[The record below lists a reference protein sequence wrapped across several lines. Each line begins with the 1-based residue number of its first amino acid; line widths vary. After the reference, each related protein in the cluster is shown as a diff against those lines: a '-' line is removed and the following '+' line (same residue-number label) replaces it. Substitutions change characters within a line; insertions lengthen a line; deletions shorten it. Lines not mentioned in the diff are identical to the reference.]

1 MAWTKSSKN
10 GYMYAETSAVIASST
25 NEQSSDTITDE
36 LGGKKIICGI
46 NVSTAADNVAPDFEV
61 WGSPDGTNWVALKEN
76 VSADLTPDVTGVKIF
91 YVDMTSEAAA
101 YYKLVVNVGGAVD
114 LGTSGRYKFFYGV
127 K

>member
-1 MAWTKSSKN
+1 MSWIKSSEN
-10 GYMYAETSAVIASST
+10 GYTLAKSSALISSST
-25 NEQSSDTITDE
+25 NEQSSDVITDE

-46 NVSTAADNVAPDFEV
+46 DISTAASNVTPDFEV